1 MVVHTCS
8 PSPQDVE
15 VGGQDTQ
22 GHLQLLSGFVMSL
35 NVFIHCYSV
44 AVPKHHDQRH
54 HKEERVYF
62 GLRFYRDKNPSVTGM
77 AAGQGLSEG
86 GGRGGYI
93 LHLTS
98 VVYLLQ

>member
-1 MVVHTCS
+1 MYLFIAILL
-8 PSPQDVE
+8 PSRN
-15 VGGQDTQ
+15 T
-22 GHLQLLSGFVMSL
+22 
-35 NVFIHCYSV
+35 I
-44 AVPKHHDQRH
+44 DQRH

-77 AAGQGLSEG
+77 AAGQDLSEG

-93 LHLTS
+93 LHVTS